1 MKIAVVTDSASY
13 LTPKQI
19 TDHNIHVVP
28 ITVIFGQ
35 QTYLDNVEITT
46 SEFYQRLKT
55 DPQMPTTTQVTL
67 GQMQTMYD
75 QLAAEDYDAVISIH
89 LSSGITTFYS
99 NLVNYLPNV
108 KNIKV
113 YPFDSRI
120 ASAGEADLV
129 MLAAKLV
136 EAGRSPEEIM
146 RALTHLRDT
155 IDAYFVVDDLSHL
168 VRTGRLSNAS
178 SIVGGLLRIKPILTF
193 NDQAQIVAIEK
204 ERTMRRAY
212 QRIKQK
218 LQAAYDQA
226 TTPCVSPLSTPTTS
240 SCKKTGLLI
249 WKSASPRL
257 KSPIV
262 KLAQSSASTLVPVP
276 WRYFGIMIGN
286 SGQYLTERRSA
297 DEYFLHW
304 RQG

>member
-226 TTPCVSPLSTPTTS
+226 DYPL
-240 SCKKTGLLI
+240 
-249 WKSASPRL
+249 RL
-257 KSPIV
+257 TIIDANNQQ
-262 KLAQSSASTLVPVP
+262 LQED
-276 WRYFGIMIGN
+276 W
-286 SGQYLTERRSA
+286 SA
-297 DEYFLHW
+297 DLEKRFPQIKIAHSEIGPVIGVHVGAGTMTLLWDYDW
-304 RQG
+304 EQWPVSN

>member
-19 TDHNIHVVP
+19 TDNNIHVVP
-28 ITVIFGQ
+28 ITVIFGH

-55 DPQMPTTTQVTL
+55 DSQMPTTTQVTL

-75 QLAAEDYDAVISIH
+75 QLADEGYDAVISIH

-108 KNIKV
+108 TNIKV

-136 EAGRSPEEIM
+136 QAGRTPEEIIS
-146 RALTHLRDT
+146 ALTRLRDT

-178 SIVGGLLRIKPILTF
+178 SMVGSLLRIKPILTF

-218 LQAAYDQA
+218 FQAAYEQA
-226 TTPCVSPLSTPTTS
+226 DYPL
-240 SCKKTGLLI
+240 
-249 WKSASPRL
+249 RL
-257 KSPIV
+257 TIIDANNAE
-262 KLAQSSASTLVPVP
+262 LQQE
-276 WRYFGIMIGN
+276 W
-286 SGQYLTERRSA
+286 SA
-297 DEYFLHW
+297 DLDQQYPDVNIAHSEIGPVIGVHVGAGTMALLWDYDWERWPETATH
-304 RQG
+304 GKKA

>member
-19 TDHNIHVVP
+19 TDNNVHVVP
-28 ITVIFGQ
+28 ITVIFGR

-55 DPQMPTTTQVTL
+55 DSQMPTTTQVTL

-75 QLAAEDYDAVISIH
+75 QLAHDGYDAVISIH
-89 LSSGITTFYS
+89 LSSGITSFYS

-108 KNIKV
+108 TNIKV

-129 MLAAKLV
+129 MLAAKLAQ
-136 EAGRSPEEIM
+136 AGRSPEEIIQ
-146 RALTHLRDT
+146 ALTRLRDT
-155 IDAYFVVDDLSHL
+155 IKAYFVVDDLSHL

-178 SIVGGLLRIKPILTF
+178 SLVGGLLRIKPILTF
-193 NDQAQIVAIEK
+193 NDQAKIVAIEK
-204 ERTMRRAY
+204 ERTMRHAY

-218 LQAAYDQA
+218 FQTAYEKTDYPLRLTVIDADNADLQ
-226 TTPCVSPLSTPTTS
+226 
-240 SCKKTGLLI
+240 KK
-249 WKSASPRL
+249 W
-257 KSPIV
+257 
-262 KLAQSSASTLVPVP
+262 
-276 WRYFGIMIGN
+276 
-286 SGQYLTERRSA
+286 SA
-297 DEYFLHW
+297 DLKQQYPDVNITHSEIGPVIGVHVGAGTMALLWDYDW
-304 RQG
+304 ERWPDAANR